1 MNYFKWTALGVGG
14 VVAVAH
20 IGVLG
25 HLLGTTKDLAMR
37 PQYPNINLP
46 TGQYSSYN
54 VDVNRE
60 GYSIRYNANDPKV
73 LQRTTTL
80 DLDKQHNNS
89 GLFGKTSTGREQRE
103 TFVQEQYTMDGHANL
118 QGGEIIVGDDGKKLT
133 AAEIACLKQE
143 GAGQSTGGMVGA
155 SMTAGLAPTLT
166 AIPYVGWL
174 AAGWATLLGQNVG
187 SELGG
192 EIATAV
198 SDC

>member
-89 GLFGKTSTGREQRE
+89 GCLLRHPQEESKERPLYKNNTQWMVTQIFREE
-103 TFVQEQYTMDGHANL
+103 
-118 QGGEIIVGDDGKKLT
+118 KL
-133 AAEIACLKQE
+133 L
-143 GAGQSTGGMVGA
+143 
-155 SMTAGLAPTLT
+155 
-166 AIPYVGWL
+166 
-174 AAGWATLLGQNVG
+174 
-187 SELGG
+187 
-192 EIATAV
+192 
-198 SDC
+198 

>member
-118 QGGEIIVGDDGKKLT
+118 QGGETIVGDDGKKLT
-133 AAEIACLKQE
+133 AAEIRMSQ
-143 GAGQSTGGMVGA
+143 TGGSWTVNRRNGR
-155 SMTAGLAPTLT
+155 
-166 AIPYVGWL
+166 
-174 AAGWATLLGQNVG
+174 
-187 SELGG
+187 
-192 EIATAV
+192 
-198 SDC
+198 C